1 MKSRILKL
9 TCLVAIL
16 CGEASMAEIP
26 YRSTYSI
33 EDMRAGLAPVVV
45 DGDRLEHQQKVRE
58 QAEREAEMEK
68 RKAWEE
74 RAHPERKMHVINL
87 GGW

>member
-16 CGEASMAEIP
+16 CGEASMAEGLYGSTSSMDQIENQVIP
-26 YRSTYSI
+26 V
-33 EDMRAGLAPVVV
+33 G
-45 DGDRLEHQQKVRE
+45 GDKDLEYKQELRR
-58 QAEREAEMEK
+58 QAEREAKIEK
-68 RKAWEE
+68 QKAWEE
-74 RAHPERKMHVINL
+74 RAYPERKMHVINL